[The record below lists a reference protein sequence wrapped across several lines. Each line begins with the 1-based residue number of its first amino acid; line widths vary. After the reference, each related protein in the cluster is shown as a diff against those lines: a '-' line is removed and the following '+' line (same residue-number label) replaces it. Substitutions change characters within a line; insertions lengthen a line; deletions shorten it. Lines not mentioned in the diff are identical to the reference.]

1 LLSLLEFLTA
11 APKTFVIKLH
21 RRDQPGEGLMQA
33 AKVVQ
38 LVFDWALRP
47 ERIEAALAAAD
58 VPGRH
63 LLALVYAAEERG
75 ASEAELIGS
84 LEGFPPSQ
92 ALMLLGKL
100 EQELFVYSREGD
112 KTRTYHGFS
121 ELADTV
127 LTAALSGPWA
137 TDGAAEGANWISY
150 RHFLLSHLA
159 HFLGQAALGDL
170 KITQNGELH
179 RKDAQELAA
188 RFSFGERLSGA
199 LPAEEVQ
206 FLLRFSAA
214 EKLVLQEDGVLYL
227 SPEGQA
233 FLRLESAEAWSRI
246 VTWWLA
252 SRLRGLR
259 QALKAAAALPAG
271 TGAARIAPWADVLWI
286 HAGTYR
292 KSYGDPKTAFTW
304 ENLPKALQEA
314 WLLGLCDFGM
324 AKGRIAW
331 IRPDRAAMAAAAE
344 GGPLPASGPGSRPIS
359 LPNLESLVPLDSP
372 LARLGRIELVALKS
386 NDEFM
391 GRWRFTKESVIRGLQ
406 AGLPMEAFGDLLSWL
421 GFEAHARQALQDWAS
436 TYSSTLFM
444 DALILKVSD
453 PVRFREL
460 QEIPQFLELVT
471 ETIPGYGFTLTRQ
484 NKPRVKELLQHFGL
498 VPGEDARRALEL
510 APVDLSGG
518 AEAWELPRPE
528 MGQPSY
534 RESPGNL
541 RAPPPQPTDK
551 AGIASKEQELAA
563 KIETLE
569 GAIASGKKVEFSYA
583 APILKRI
590 AFKPLLIL
598 KHKDPQKVI
607 GIEADTGHRNE
618 YVLEQMKAIR
628 VLE

>member
-1 LLSLLEFLTA
+1 
-11 APKTFVIKLH
+11 
-21 RRDQPGEGLMQA
+21 
-33 AKVVQ
+33 
-38 LVFDWALRP
+38 
-47 ERIEAALAAAD
+47 
-58 VPGRH
+58 
-63 LLALVYAAEERG
+63 
-75 ASEAELIGS
+75 
-84 LEGFPPSQ
+84 
-92 ALMLLGKL
+92 
-100 EQELFVYSREGD
+100 
-112 KTRTYHGFS
+112 
-121 ELADTV
+121 
-127 LTAALSGPWA
+127 
-137 TDGAAEGANWISY
+137 
-150 RHFLLSHLA
+150 
-159 HFLGQAALGDL
+159 
-170 KITQNGELH
+170 
-179 RKDAQELAA
+179 
-188 RFSFGERLSGA
+188 
-199 LPAEEVQ
+199 
-206 FLLRFSAA
+206 
-214 EKLVLQEDGVLYL
+214 
-227 SPEGQA
+227 
-233 FLRLESAEAWSRI
+233 
-246 VTWWLA
+246 
-252 SRLRGLR
+252 
-259 QALKAAAALPAG
+259 
-271 TGAARIAPWADVLWI
+271 
-286 HAGTYR
+286 
-292 KSYGDPKTAFTW
+292 
-304 ENLPKALQEA
+304 
-314 WLLGLCDFGM
+314 
-324 AKGRIAW
+324 
-331 IRPDRAAMAAAAE
+331 
-344 GGPLPASGPGSRPIS
+344 
-359 LPNLESLVPLDSP
+359 
-372 LARLGRIELVALKS
+372 
-386 NDEFM
+386 
-391 GRWRFTKESVIRGLQ
+391 
-406 AGLPMEAFGDLLSWL
+406 MEAFGDLLSWL